1 MNKVMK
7 KGIQFIGDKW
17 KKFHLTQITIL
28 VVAVFVLLFLGFVVY
43 FMKSADVESLK
54 RGLSQSTIL
63 YDVDGEKASKLS
75 ANRSDSVPI
84 KKMPEHL
91 QEAVISIEDHR
102 FYEHNGFDLRGM
114 GRAFFKNLLSTGT
127 VQGGSTITQQLTK
140 NALLSPERTYKRKI
154 EELFLAIEIEKVYTK
169 KEILEMYLNT
179 IYFGSGSW
187 GVQNASKKYFGKDVS
202 ELTLSESALLAGVI
216 KAPSV
221 LDPYKNM
228 DKSIARRNVVLDQ
241 MVKYGFIT
249 SEEAQEAKYEEISLE
264 DKSGDPLKGK
274 YPHYA
279 DAVINEAI
287 KRFGLTQDELLTK
300 GYKIYTA
307 MDQNVQ
313 AGLENVYKKDWLFPK
328 DVSGDP
334 SQSAA
339 VFVDPN
345 SGGVVAII
353 GRRGEHVFRGFNYA
367 TQMRTSPGSTIKP
380 LAVFT
385 PAIEEGYDRYSM
397 LKDEPMKFGDYEPTN
412 YDNQYRGEVPMYR
425 AVEKS
430 LNVPTVW
437 LLDQMGLSKGLNA
450 LERFGIP
457 FEKEDKNLS
466 IALGGMTK
474 GVSPLHIAEAY
485 TTFPNNGV
493 RKETFFIRKIIGPDG
508 QVTPKWGPK
517 EVEVTSKEVTD
528 EMTAMLL
535 NVVERGS
542 GQKARISGMDVA
554 GKTGSTQVP
563 IEGIN
568 GTKDQWFVGYTPNIV
583 GTVWVGVEAVSKE
596 HYLTANSSDGVVPL
610 FKEVMTEISPHIEQA
625 SFDVNEIEEMPK
637 KEEKKGWIDQLIEK
651 WNEFF

>member
-1 MNKVMK
+1 MK
-7 KGIQFIGDKW
+7 AVTEFIGNTWRKY
-17 KKFHLTQITIL
+17 HLTQISIL
-28 VVAVFVLLFLGFVVY
+28 LVSIAVLAFLGFVVY
-43 FMKSADVESLK
+43 FMKSADVESLQ

-63 YDVDGEKASKLS
+63 YDADGEKASKLS
-75 ANRSDSVPI
+75 ANRSDSVSI
-84 KKMPEHL
+84 KKMPQHL
-91 QEAVISIEDHR
+91 QEAVIAIEDHR

-114 GRAFFKNLLSTGT
+114 SRAFVKNLLPTGT

-202 ELTLSESALLAGVI
+202 ELTLSESAMLAGVI
-216 KAPSV
+216 KAPSA

-228 DKSIARRNVVLDQ
+228 DKAIERRNVVLDQ

-249 SEEAQEAKYEEISLE
+249 SEEAQQAKYEEISLE

-274 YPHYA
+274 YPHYT

-287 KRFGLTQDELLTK
+287 HRFGLTQDELLTK

-307 MDQNVQ
+307 MDQDVQ
-313 AGLENVYKKDWLFPK
+313 AGLENVYEKDWLFPD

-334 SQSAA
+334 SQSAS
-339 VFVDPN
+339 VLVDPK
-345 SGGVVAII
+345 SGGVVAIV

-367 TQMRTSPGSTIKP
+367 TQMKTSPGSTIKP

-412 YDNQYRGEVPMYR
+412 YGGKYRGEVPMYR

-437 LLDQMGLSKGLNA
+437 LLDQIGLSKGLDA

-457 FEKEDKNLS
+457 IEKEDRNLS

-474 GVSPLHIAEAY
+474 GISPLNLAEAY
-485 TTFPNNGV
+485 TTFPNDGV
-493 RKETFFIRKIIGPDG
+493 RKETFFIQKIIGPDG
-508 QVTPKWGPK
+508 PVTPKWGPK
-517 EVEVTSKEVTD
+517 EVKVTSKEVTD

-542 GQKARISGMDVA
+542 GKKASLPGVDLA

-563 IEGIN
+563 IEGVN
-568 GTKDQWFVGYTPNIV
+568 GTKDQWFVGYTPDIV
-583 GTVWVGVEAVSKE
+583 GAVWVGVETVSKE
-596 HYLTANSSDGVVPL
+596 HYLTANSSDGAVPL
-610 FKEVMTEISPHIEQA
+610 FKEIMTEISPYIEQ
-625 SFDVNEIEEMPK
+625 STFNVQEIEETPK
-637 KEEKKGWIDQLIEK
+637 KEEKKNVIDQLIEK
-651 WNEFF
+651 WNELF

>member
-1 MNKVMK
+1 MK
-7 KGIQFIGDKW
+7 KVIRFIGDKW
-17 KKFHLTQITIL
+17 KKFHLTQISIL
-28 VVAVFVLLFLGFVVY
+28 LVAVSVLFFLGFVVY

-63 YDVDGEKASKLS
+63 YDVDGDKASKLS

-84 KKMPEHL
+84 KQMPEHL

-114 GRAFFKNLLSTGT
+114 GRAFFKNLVSSGT

-140 NALLSPERTYKRKI
+140 NAMLSPERTYKRKI

-187 GVQNASKKYFGKDVS
+187 GVQNASKKYFGNDVS
-202 ELTLSESALLAGVI
+202 ELTLSESAMLAGII
-216 KAPSV
+216 KAPSA

-228 DKSIARRNVVLDQ
+228 DKAIARRNVVLDQ
-241 MVKYGFIT
+241 MAKYGFIT
-249 SEEAQEAKYEEISLE
+249 DEQAQQAKYEEIILE

-287 KRFGLTQDELLTK
+287 QRFGLTQDELLTK

-313 AGLENVYKKDWLFPK
+313 ASLEKVYKQDWIFPD

-334 SQSAA
+334 SQSSA
-339 VFVDPN
+339 VFVDPKT
-345 SGGVVAII
+345 GGVTAIV

-367 TQMRTSPGSTIKP
+367 TQMKTSPGSTIKP

-385 PAIEEGYDRYSM
+385 PAIEQGYDRYSM
-397 LKDEPMKFGDYEPTN
+397 LKDEPMKFGDYEPKN
-412 YDNQYRGEVPMYR
+412 YDGNYRGEVPMYR

-430 LNVPTVW
+430 LNVPSVW
-437 LLDQMGLSKGLNA
+437 LLDQIGLSKGLSA
-450 LERFGIP
+450 LKRFGIP
-457 FEKEDKNLS
+457 IEKEDKNLS

-474 GVSPLHIAEAY
+474 GISPLNLAEAY

-508 QVTPKWGPK
+508 QVTPKWEPK
-517 EVEVTSKEVTD
+517 EVKVTSKEVTD
-528 EMTAMLL
+528 EMTAILL

-542 GQKARISGMDVA
+542 GQNAGVPGMDIG

-563 IEGIN
+563 IEGID
-568 GTKDQWFVGYTPNIV
+568 GTKDQWFVGYTPSIV
-583 GTVWVGVEAVSKE
+583 GTIWVGVETVSKE
-596 HYLTANSSDGVVPL
+596 HYLTANSSEGAAPL
-610 FKEVMTEISPHIEQA
+610 FKEIMKEISPYIEQS
-625 SFDVNEIEEMPK
+625 SFDIQEIEEMPK
-637 KEEKKGWIDQLIEK
+637 KEKKKNLIDQLIEK
-651 WNEFF
+651 WNELF